1 LHNIADYSLTELS
14 HRIGIVTQD
23 PQLFSGSIKDNL
35 IFVKPG
41 ATDEDCMKVLEQAQL
56 TEFITSQPD

>member
-1 LHNIADYSLTELS
+1 LS

-35 IFVKPG
+35 IFVKPS
-41 ATDEDCMKVLEQAQL
+41 ASDEDCMRVIEQAQL
-56 TEFITSQPD
+56 VEFINSQPEGLNTKIGEG